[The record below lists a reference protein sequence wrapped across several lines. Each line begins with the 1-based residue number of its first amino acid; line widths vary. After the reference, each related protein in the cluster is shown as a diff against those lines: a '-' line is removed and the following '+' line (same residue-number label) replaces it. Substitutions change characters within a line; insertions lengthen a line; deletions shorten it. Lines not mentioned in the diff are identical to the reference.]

1 MKRRRKKLGFG
12 RVRKR
17 TKPVRKSR
25 KKKFRMNL
33 HQLSIVGKWI
43 FKIAV
48 VCLLAFVAVWYFGQQ
63 VSTVGDS
70 MNPVLSKGDVVVVNR
85 IVYNATTPKR
95 GDIIVFKPKGNENAH
110 YYIKRIIGLPG
121 ETVEIME
128 NHIYIDGEK
137 LEEDYETTDID
148 DVGIVNE
155 KIQLDGDEYFVL
167 GDNRK
172 SSEDS
177 RNADIGNVKREYIY
191 GKAWFVLS
199 PKKDFGFIR

>member
-1 MKRRRKKLGFG
+1 
-12 RVRKR
+12 
-17 TKPVRKSR
+17 
-25 KKKFRMNL
+25 MNL

-70 MNPVLSKGDVVVVNR
+70 MNPVLSNGDVVLVNR

-148 DVGIVNE
+148 DVGIINE

-191 GKAWFVLS
+191 GTAWFVLS
-199 PKKDFGFIR
+199 PKKDLGFIR

>member
-1 MKRRRKKLGFG
+1 MIEIKDLKKSFG
-12 RVRKR
+12 DLDVLKGI
-17 TKPVRKSR
+17 TETIKDGE
-25 KKKFRMNL
+25 
-33 HQLSIVGKWI
+33 IV
-43 FKIAV
+43 
-48 VCLLAFVAVWYFGQQ
+48 
-63 VSTVGDS
+63 S
-70 MNPVLSKGDVVVVNR
+70 
-85 IVYNATTPKR
+85 
-95 GDIIVFKPKGNENAH
+95 
-110 YYIKRIIGLPG
+110 IIGPSGSGKSTFLRCINLLEEPTAG
-121 ETVEIME
+121 
-128 NHIYIDGEK
+128 HIYIDGEK

-191 GKAWFVLS
+191 GTAWFVLS

>member
-1 MKRRRKKLGFG
+1 MHSCSIWHQDKHLFAGCLHFFTYFVLAFLKNMFTFAVVLDNKGKLSVILSYKLFIMKRFLLLCFTLAIATAISIAQESEPQLGITS
-12 RVRKR
+12 R
-17 TKPVRKSR
+17 TNCSNFWR
-25 KKKFRMNL
+25 
-33 HQLSIVGKWI
+33 
-43 FKIAV
+43 
-48 VCLLAFVAVWYFGQQ
+48 
-63 VSTVGDS
+63 
-70 MNPVLSKGDVVVVNR
+70 
-85 IVYNATTPKR
+85 YN
-95 GDIIVFKPKGNENAH
+95 FN
-110 YYIKRIIGLPG
+110 
-121 ETVEIME
+121 
-128 NHIYIDGEK
+128 
-137 LEEDYETTDID
+137 YETTDID